1 MLTQFQLLILTLT
14 FAIPAFA
21 QWAPGVRPLMEST
34 TAKAVHLSNPAVATF
49 WGGFRRFRFFTH
61 NDGGIEQFKSPLFKT
76 GEFPIY
82 FSQKS
87 FRAQLFVFMPGI
99 YGQPGKGLTAQ
110 FVDFLEKIPGHVL
123 VVPNLL
129 GPDYVEAHPLY
140 KTDPV
145 AREVQV
151 MEEAL
156 DYALRKIGDRVSRIE
171 VIAESLGTAVGSA
184 WAAHDSTH
192 QKRINGLTLLWPPLN
207 LPVAMKNFDAI
218 INEYR
223 PAAEKCSTPFK
234 LYVLAREFALKDY
247 PAQLDKEEEECM
259 AALVL
264 VDGFVDATKVSW
276 RSHVKA
282 TQATGPE
289 PEGFEEYFRRYRG
302 ELWELLEKKDQRLT
316 LTHWMKQIR
325 QSGHLK
331 VRIMTSE
338 NDFLNRG
345 LDWELFK
352 TEHRLSTDELI
363 ILPWG
368 GHSGA
373 VSVAEFYRVLEMT
386 FSEVN

>member
-1 MLTQFQLLILTLT
+1 MLTRLQLLIMVFSLTPELH
-14 FAIPAFA
+14 A
-21 QWAPGVRPLMEST
+21 QWAPAVRPLMEST
-34 TAKAVHLSNPAVATF
+34 TSKASHLANPAVATF

-61 NDGGIEQFKSPLFKT
+61 NDGAIEKFKSPLFKQ

-82 FSQKS
+82 FSQKP
-87 FRAQLFVFMPGI
+87 FQAQLFVFMPGI

-140 KTDPV
+140 KIDPV
-145 AREVQV
+145 ALEVQV

-156 DYALRKIGDRVSRIE
+156 DYALQKIGDRVSRVEI
-171 VIAESLGTAVGSA
+171 IAESLGTAVGSA
-184 WAAHDSTH
+184 WAAHDSNH
-192 QKRINGLTLLWPPLN
+192 QKRISGLTLLWPPLN
-207 LPVAMKNFDAI
+207 LPIAMKNFDAI

-223 PAAEKCSTPFK
+223 PAAESCSTLFK
-234 LYVLAREFALKDY
+234 LYVLAREFALREY
-247 PAQLDKEEEECM
+247 PAQLAKDEEDCM

-264 VDGFVDATKVSW
+264 VDGFVKATKDSW

-282 TQATGPE
+282 TQAQGPE
-289 PEGFEEYFRRYRG
+289 PEGFEEYFRRYRS
-302 ELWELLEKKDQRLT
+302 ELWDLLERKDERLT

-325 QSGHLK
+325 QAQTMK
-331 VRIMTSE
+331 IRIMTSE

-345 LDWELFK
+345 LDWNSFK
-352 TEHRLSTDELI
+352 TEHQLSHDELI
-363 ILPWG
+363 VLPWG

-373 VSVAEFYRVLEMT
+373 VSVSEFYQVLEMT
-386 FSEVN
+386 FSEVK